1 MTLETHLLYNQV
13 LSDLFQKYV
22 LPSLKYLR
30 DNSKA
35 VVPIVDMALVSGLLK
50 MLEGAIVAETAND
63 RFKLEMVFVFCA
75 IWAFGSALTLSDDG
89 HDNQADFSEWWKSQ
103 FKQVRLPT
111 RDTVFDY
118 WLDPISNKFE
128 PWRQNPSFHAVN
140 FDSRTAKMNEVT
152 VPTTETASICHWI
165 NLLVQCRQPVLL
177 AGPSGRP

>member
-1 MTLETHLLYNQV
+1 
-13 LSDLFQKYV
+13 
-22 LPSLKYLR
+22 
-30 DNSKA
+30 
-35 VVPIVDMALVSGLLK
+35 
-50 MLEGAIVAETAND
+50 
-63 RFKLEMVFVFCA
+63 MVFVFCA

-89 HDNQADFSEWWKSQ
+89 HYNQADFREWWKSQ